1 LKKDI
6 LQSVSTLMKEFSQL
20 KIQLETVNKECKKL
34 REEVK
39 NATEE
44 MARRRDSQPV
54 GQVATS
60 LDHVL

>member
-1 LKKDI
+1 
-6 LQSVSTLMKEFSQL
+6 MKEFSQL